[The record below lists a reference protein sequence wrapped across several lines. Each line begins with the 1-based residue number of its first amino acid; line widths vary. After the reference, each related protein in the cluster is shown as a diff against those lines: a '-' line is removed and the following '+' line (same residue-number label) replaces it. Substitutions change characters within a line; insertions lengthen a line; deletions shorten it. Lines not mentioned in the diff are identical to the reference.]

1 LIEAVDDEHGASLLL
16 SEIVESS
23 KSDNPVTKQAAAC
36 LMKLFIEKTEA
47 DYEEYYGVL
56 FREIIRLLSEPAGS
70 PILEI
75 CWTALQTMVKT
86 FDSAQLQTHLG
97 SVRQAL
103 SFVRKEC
110 DSDGHLP
117 GFGLD
122 KKGINC
128 ILPIFKEGIL
138 GGSADHKES
147 TALCLQE
154 VILMTPPL
162 ALKPSVVGLAGP
174 LIRILGDRYGSQVK
188 CPLLQTLELL
198 LKRNG
203 AALKAFLPQLQT
215 TFLKATHDE
224 TREVRIRAA
233 EALGKLA
240 AHHARIEPLVTE
252 LRKVLSDNMETSE
265 MFETYAYALR
275 LVMEN
280 GGAKVSQAGK
290 ESVLEMMS
298 NMKDSDETQS
308 RLCSAGVV
316 AATIIH
322 MENAPEV
329 LEEFLSI
336 SGSDEEIST
345 KLAVLGVVTKLKP
358 GLIIE
363 NSALLNCLLV
373 GAKSD
378 EPIVIEAVIIL
389 LTYLLNYYG
398 INNIPNQVISVV
410 KKIVQMKNNG
420 ILVKLANAISWSQN
434 ENDAAN
440 VSLLP
445 FIIIGAGHGTMSVKN
460 AFETCLVVCTRIRHH
475 EYGIEPL
482 VNGLTG
488 KDKSWLADF
497 CQVGGKLRRLALT
510 APIVNDPDQ
519 TLLVE

>member
-1 LIEAVDDEHGASLLL
+1 
-16 SEIVESS
+16 
-23 KSDNPVTKQAAAC
+23 
-36 LMKLFIEKTEA
+36 
-47 DYEEYYGVL
+47 
-56 FREIIRLLSEPAGS
+56 
-70 PILEI
+70 
-75 CWTALQTMVKT
+75 
-86 FDSAQLQTHLG
+86 
-97 SVRQAL
+97 
-103 SFVRKEC
+103 
-110 DSDGHLP
+110 
-117 GFGLD
+117 
-122 KKGINC
+122 
-128 ILPIFKEGIL
+128 
-138 GGSADHKES
+138 
-147 TALCLQE
+147 
-154 VILMTPPL
+154 MTPPL

-329 LEEFLSI
+329 LEEFLNI

-358 GLIIE
+358 DLVIE

-378 EPIVIEAVIIL
+378 EPIIIEGTCSIFLFSKVPKFSKFQNSEHKKAVIIL

-420 ILVKLANAISWSQN
+420 ILVKLPNAISWSQN

-445 FIIIGAGHGTMSVKN
+445 FIIIGAGHGTMSVKVSD
-460 AFETCLVVCTRIRHH
+460 LQSR
-475 EYGIEPL
+475 PL
-482 VNGLTG
+482 
-488 KDKSWLADF
+488 
-497 CQVGGKLRRLALT
+497 
-510 APIVNDPDQ
+510 
-519 TLLVE
+519 

>member
-1 LIEAVDDEHGASLLL
+1 
-16 SEIVESS
+16 
-23 KSDNPVTKQAAAC
+23 
-36 LMKLFIEKTEA
+36 
-47 DYEEYYGVL
+47 
-56 FREIIRLLSEPAGS
+56 
-70 PILEI
+70 
-75 CWTALQTMVKT
+75 
-86 FDSAQLQTHLG
+86 
-97 SVRQAL
+97 
-103 SFVRKEC
+103 
-110 DSDGHLP
+110 
-117 GFGLD
+117 
-122 KKGINC
+122 
-128 ILPIFKEGIL
+128 
-138 GGSADHKES
+138 
-147 TALCLQE
+147 
-154 VILMTPPL
+154 MTPPL

-316 AATIIH
+316 SATIIH
-322 MENAPEV
+322 MENASEV
-329 LEEFLSI
+329 LEEFLNI

-358 GLIIE
+358 NLVIE

-378 EPIVIEAVIIL
+378 EPIIIEGTCSIFIKSTKIFEIFLFSKSLYFQNFEREKAVIIL

-445 FIIIGAGHGTMSVKN
+445 FIIIGAGHGTMSVK
-460 AFETCLVVCTRIRHH
+460 VSDVQSR
-475 EYGIEPL
+475 P
-482 VNGLTG
+482 
-488 KDKSWLADF
+488 S
-497 CQVGGKLRRLALT
+497 
-510 APIVNDPDQ
+510 
-519 TLLVE
+519 

>member
-1 LIEAVDDEHGASLLL
+1 
-16 SEIVESS
+16 
-23 KSDNPVTKQAAAC
+23 
-36 LMKLFIEKTEA
+36 
-47 DYEEYYGVL
+47 
-56 FREIIRLLSEPAGS
+56 
-70 PILEI
+70 
-75 CWTALQTMVKT
+75 
-86 FDSAQLQTHLG
+86 
-97 SVRQAL
+97 
-103 SFVRKEC
+103 
-110 DSDGHLP
+110 
-117 GFGLD
+117 
-122 KKGINC
+122 
-128 ILPIFKEGIL
+128 
-138 GGSADHKES
+138 
-147 TALCLQE
+147 
-154 VILMTPPL
+154 MTPPL

-329 LEEFLSI
+329 LEEFLNI

-358 GLIIE
+358 DLVIE

-378 EPIVIEAVIIL
+378 EPIIIEGTCSIFFIFKS
-389 LTYLLNYYG
+389 TK
-398 INNIPNQVISVV
+398 IFEIS
-410 KKIVQMKNNG
+410 K
-420 ILVKLANAISWSQN
+420 
-434 ENDAAN
+434 
-440 VSLLP
+440 
-445 FIIIGAGHGTMSVKN
+445 F
-460 AFETCLVVCTRIRHH
+460 
-475 EYGIEPL
+475 
-482 VNGLTG
+482 
-488 KDKSWLADF
+488 
-497 CQVGGKLRRLALT
+497 
-510 APIVNDPDQ
+510 
-519 TLLVE
+519 

>member
-1 LIEAVDDEHGASLLL
+1 
-16 SEIVESS
+16 
-23 KSDNPVTKQAAAC
+23 
-36 LMKLFIEKTEA
+36 
-47 DYEEYYGVL
+47 
-56 FREIIRLLSEPAGS
+56 
-70 PILEI
+70 
-75 CWTALQTMVKT
+75 
-86 FDSAQLQTHLG
+86 
-97 SVRQAL
+97 
-103 SFVRKEC
+103 
-110 DSDGHLP
+110 
-117 GFGLD
+117 
-122 KKGINC
+122 
-128 ILPIFKEGIL
+128 
-138 GGSADHKES
+138 
-147 TALCLQE
+147 
-154 VILMTPPL
+154 MTPPL

-322 MENAPEV
+322 MENASEV
-329 LEEFLSI
+329 LEEFLNI

-358 GLIIE
+358 DLVIE

-378 EPIVIEAVIIL
+378 EPIIIEGTCSIL
-389 LTYLLNYYG
+389 YPKYQKFRN
-398 INNIPNQVISVV
+398 
-410 KKIVQMKNNG
+410 
-420 ILVKLANAISWSQN
+420 
-434 ENDAAN
+434 
-440 VSLLP
+440 
-445 FIIIGAGHGTMSVKN
+445 F
-460 AFETCLVVCTRIRHH
+460 
-475 EYGIEPL
+475 
-482 VNGLTG
+482 
-488 KDKSWLADF
+488 
-497 CQVGGKLRRLALT
+497 
-510 APIVNDPDQ
+510 
-519 TLLVE
+519 